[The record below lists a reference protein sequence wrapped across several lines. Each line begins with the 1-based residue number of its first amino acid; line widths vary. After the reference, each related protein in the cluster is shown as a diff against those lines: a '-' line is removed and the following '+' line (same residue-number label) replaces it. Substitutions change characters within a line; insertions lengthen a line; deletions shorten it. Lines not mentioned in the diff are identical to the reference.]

1 MAAPR
6 GAAHTAGPNHM
17 EVCMKFPL
25 PVAAALTGAAQAQ
38 IETGASRHGLMFAAD
53 LVIAADPP
61 LTAFT
66 PPSLAPQ
73 RWPCFRSA
81 PVAPPCQLRG
91 GDAVGSLN

>member
-1 MAAPR
+1 
-6 GAAHTAGPNHM
+6 
-17 EVCMKFPL
+17 
-25 PVAAALTGAAQAQ
+25 
-38 IETGASRHGLMFAAD
+38 MFAAD

-66 PPSLAPQ
+66 APGLAPQ